1 MAKQKVQGFYLASFA
16 IDNNTFT
23 LSDSSREET
32 ATIAADL
39 DIKPTLIEG
48 YYGGQAVTF
57 DYNSILKIK
66 RVKLDAAGAPGLQ
79 RPYNVGQC
87 FAGIMGFSL
96 VAQNDD
102 ANVLGSLFFRIPNYG
117 EWIDVNTIVKPFKT
131 VTSIEPNSAG
141 KKSYKLVL
149 VRDLTHF
156 DYDGYNI
163 SSDYVGQEWRPV
175 ITIEFETNG
184 VYNSSFLLI

>member
-1 MAKQKVQGFYLASFA
+1 MAAQKVQGFYLASFA

-32 ATIAADL
+32 ATIAADM
-39 DIKPTLIEG
+39 DIKPTLI
-48 YYGGQAVTF
+48 GGEHGGEAVTF
-57 DYNSILKIK
+57 DYNSILNIK
-66 RVKLDAAGAPGLQ
+66 RVKLDSAGAPGLQ

-87 FAGIMGFSL
+87 FAGVMGFSL
-96 VAQNDD
+96 VAQNAAAD
-102 ANVLGSLFFRIPNYG
+102 VLGYLFFRIPNYSD
-117 EWIDVNTIVKPFKT
+117 WTNVNTTVKPFET

-149 VRDLTHF
+149 NRDLTRF
-156 DYDGYNI
+156 DYDGYNM

-175 ITIEFETNG
+175 ITLEFETNG
-184 VYNSSFLLI
+184 VYNASFSLI

>member
-1 MAKQKVQGFYLASFA
+1 MAAKKVQGFYLASFA
-16 IDNNTFT
+16 IGNNTFT

-39 DIKPTLIEG
+39 DIKPTLIGGEN
-48 YYGGQAVTF
+48 GGQAVTF

-87 FAGIMGFSL
+87 FAGFMGFSL
-96 VAQNDD
+96 VAQNAAADE
-102 ANVLGSLFFRIPNYG
+102 LGSLFFRIPNYG
-117 EWIDVNTIVKPFKT
+117 EWTDVNTIVKPFET

-141 KKSYKLVL
+141 VKSYKLVL

-156 DYDGYNI
+156 DYDGYKM

-175 ITIEFETNG
+175 ITLEFETNG
-184 VYNSSFLLI
+184 VYNASFGLI

>member
-39 DIKPTLIEG
+39 DIKPTLIGGE
-48 YYGGQAVTF
+48 YGGQAVTF

-87 FAGIMGFSL
+87 FAGIMGFNL
-96 VAQNDD
+96 VAQNDA
-102 ANVLGSLFFRIPNYG
+102 ANILGSLFFRIPNYG
-117 EWIDVNTIVKPFKT
+117 DWTDVNTTVKPF
-131 VTSIEPNSAG
+131 VTAATFAG
-141 KKSYKLVL
+141 VKSYKLVL
-149 VRDLTHF
+149 KRDLTSF
-156 DYDGYNI
+156 NYDGYKI
-163 SSDYVGQEWRPV
+163 SIDYVGQEWRPV
-175 ITIEFETNG
+175 VTLEFETNG
-184 VYNSSFLLI
+184 VYNPSFLLI

>member
-32 ATIAADL
+32 ATIAADM
-39 DIKPTLIEG
+39 DIKPTLIGGE
-48 YYGGQAVTF
+48 YGGQAVTF

-96 VAQNDD
+96 VAQNDNAD
-102 ANVLGSLFFRIPNYG
+102 VLGSLFFRIPNYG
-117 EWIDVNTIVKPFKT
+117 DWTDVNTIVKPFET
-131 VTSIEPNSAG
+131 VTSIEPNIDG
-141 KKSYKLVL
+141 KKTYKLVL
-149 VRDLTHF
+149 KRDLTRF
-156 DYDGYNI
+156 EYDGYNM

-175 ITIEFETNG
+175 VTLEFETNG
-184 VYNSSFLLI
+184 VYTSSFNLV

>member
-32 ATIAADL
+32 ATIAADM
-39 DIKPTLIEG
+39 DIKPTLIGGE
-48 YYGGQAVTF
+48 YGGQAVTF

-96 VAQNDD
+96 VAQNAAADE
-102 ANVLGSLFFRIPNYG
+102 LGSLFFRIPNYG
-117 EWIDVNTIVKPFKT
+117 DWTDVNTIVKPFET
-131 VTSIEPNSAG
+131 VTSIEPNIDG
-141 KKSYKLVL
+141 KKTYKLVL
-149 VRDLTHF
+149 KRDLTRF
-156 DYDGYNI
+156 EYDGYNM

-175 ITIEFETNG
+175 VTLEFETNG
-184 VYNSSFLLI
+184 VYTSSFNLV

>member
-32 ATIAADL
+32 ATIAADM
-39 DIKPTLIEG
+39 DIKPTLIGGEH
-48 YYGGQAVTF
+48 GGQAVTF

-66 RVKLDAAGAPGLQ
+66 RVKIDAAGAPKLQ
-79 RPYNVGQC
+79 RPYNLGQC

-96 VAQNDD
+96 VAQNAAED
-102 ANVLGSLFFRIPNYG
+102 VLGSLFFRIPNYG
-117 EWIDVNTIVKPFKT
+117 DWTDVNTIIKPFEM
-131 VTSIEPNSAG
+131 VTSIEPNGAG
-141 KKSYKLVL
+141 KQSYKLVL

-156 DYDGYNI
+156 DYDGYNL
-163 SSDYVGQEWRPV
+163 SSAYVGQEWRPV
-175 ITIEFETNG
+175 VTLEFETNG
-184 VYNSSFLLI
+184 VYNPSFLLI